1 MASPPLRG
9 SVEWS
14 AEREVKV
21 LLGLTRG
28 NYYAAQRLWLQ
39 KERYKAE
46 ASQVAS
52 AGSPQASQRAA
63 GCQAKPT
70 TAKAQDVPKPKRKK
84 SAARLAKDQ
93 RRLNQKRLAS
103 KMWAYVRVA
112 SRLLAWSVRARVR
125 CALNRARWGCEAQRA
140 LLDKFVTTAKARDVP
155 KPKRKKSAARLA
167 KDRKRLNHKHLASK
181 VWAFVRVARKLIA
194 WSRRARANLERE
206 RREAS
211 TPPVTPTRPSVTVT
225 ESAAAPCSPLL
236 FPQPEGLFTSITVLP
251 FYQDKSFEELRW
263 EHYSKGD
270 VRGAP
275 PAEPP
280 AAAQPAPPSQQPSA
294 ALVAAARASL
304 DASELQ
310 DDRGSK
316 RDPLA
321 RTPPSAAAPERP
333 PPPADARKRPA
344 SRGGAQLEAALARA
358 APTAEPGVQPAT
370 AENYAA
376 HALAAAANP
385 VPAPPPEA
393 PPQAPLYTDAQ
404 RCPSQRPRLPRH
416 PRWRSSPQVHATTL
430 PAAGTAAYPLH
441 THASLISPP
450 SLTAYTRLPT
460 STAPPHRAYPTRR
473 RRPTCARPTP
483 PLLSHP
489 TAPPDL
495 RQTYPTAP
503 SHIHGAAPPRLSHPT
518 APPDPR
524 QPHPTR
530 SPTAQPHPTRSL
542 TAQPHLTRSLTA
554 QPHPTPYRARTRNGS
569 ECQGQSA
576 PLPSPLPRKGPPS
589 SNRAA
594 PREAWGLPQSRP
606 VLTSA
611 GPVAPLLR

>member
-52 AGSPQASQRAA
+52 AGSPQASQWAA
-63 GCQAKPT
+63 GCQAKP
-70 TAKAQDVPKPKRKK
+70 
-84 SAARLAKDQ
+84 
-93 RRLNQKRLAS
+93 
-103 KMWAYVRVA
+103 
-112 SRLLAWSVRARVR
+112 
-125 CALNRARWGCEAQRA
+125 
-140 LLDKFVTTAKARDVP
+140 TTAKARDVP

-167 KDRKRLNHKHLASK
+167 KDRKRLNHKRLASK

-280 AAAQPAPPSQQPSA
+280 AAAQPAPPSQQPGT

-316 RDPLA
+316 RDALA
-321 RTPPSAAAPERP
+321 RTPPSASAPERP

-358 APTAEPGVQPAT
+358 APAAAPEVQPIT
-370 AENYAA
+370 ADNYATIA
-376 HALAAAANP
+376 IARAANP
-385 VPAPPPEA
+385 
-393 PPQAPLYTDAQ
+393 
-404 RCPSQRPRLPRH
+404 H
-416 PRWRSSPQVHATTL
+416 
-430 PAAGTAAYPLH
+430 
-441 THASLISPP
+441 SPP
-450 SLTAYTRLPT
+450 A
-460 STAPPHRAYPTRR
+460 
-473 RRPTCARPTP
+473 
-483 PLLSHP
+483 
-489 TAPPDL
+489 
-495 RQTYPTAP
+495 
-503 SHIHGAAPPRLSHPT
+503 
-518 APPDPR
+518 
-524 QPHPTR
+524 
-530 SPTAQPHPTRSL
+530 
-542 TAQPHLTRSLTA
+542 
-554 QPHPTPYRARTRNGS
+554 
-569 ECQGQSA
+569 
-576 PLPSPLPRKGPPS
+576 
-589 SNRAA
+589 
-594 PREAWGLPQSRP
+594 
-606 VLTSA
+606 
-611 GPVAPLLR
+611 